1 MLKVDI
7 SINGAHLI
15 SSIEVKRIAPNKP
28 PVDDDVCTYAV
39 GRIFDNEV
47 KISLGKVEH
56 RYGDGAEALAAK
68 AILLVSQHELSAIE
82 EEVKHRL
89 VKLSRTFNI

>member
-1 MLKVDI
+1 MLKIDI

-15 SSIEVKRIAPNKP
+15 SSIEVRRIAPNKP
-28 PVDDDVCTYAV
+28 PVDDDICTYTV

-47 KISLGKVEH
+47 RTSLGEVEH

-68 AILLVSQHELSAIE
+68 AILLISQHELSAIK
-82 EEVKHRL
+82 EEVRHRL
-89 VKLSRTFNI
+89 IKLSRTFNI